1 MNKSWCRSSLRLAA
15 LVAAAT
21 TLVAGCASAD
31 GQSNDGASVT
41 TGMVN
46 VAQDAG
52 DPVRGGTVTF
62 GSYSFPNALDPTRT
76 QAAGSTGGTEMA
88 AIYDT
93 LLRTDP
99 ESGTFEPQL
108 AEALEHNA
116 DYTEFT
122 VRLRDGATF
131 SDGSPVDADAV
142 KWSIDRFV
150 AARADVSQVW
160 ANSVTTI
167 GTPDA
172 KTVTFTLNA
181 PWDRFPVLLAMGPG
195 MVVSKNSDTDG
206 KFTPIGAGPFTL
218 TRFAPN
224 EEIVLTAREDYWNGR
239 PNLDKVRFVPTNGA
253 RGQLESLQSGQL
265 DMAYILRD
273 EATIRDA
280 LNAGYGGYLDVQG
293 LGALGMM
300 NTREGR
306 PGADLR
312 VRQAVAYGVDP
323 QAINQRANDG
333 LGIAGSTLVPDSSRW
348 SSGAE
353 GVPFDPDKARQFLNE
368 AKADGYD
375 GKLTYLSPTEKS
387 AEAAALAV
395 QASLNSIGFDVRI
408 EYVNSVTDLVRKLYV
423 EHDFDMTRSAFAFM
437 DESPYLRLYG
447 GLGSESRNNASGYAD
462 PQMDALLVE
471 VKTATTDEAKKNA
484 IAKVQ
489 ARANETIPYAV
500 WGPSRVLTVW
510 DDDVHGVKRTADNI
524 LLLDGAWIGQ

>member
-1 MNKSWCRSSLRLAA
+1 MKNLWFRSGVRLAA
-15 LVAAAT
+15 LGAAAT
-21 TLVAGCASAD
+21 VLVAGCASAD
-31 GQSNDGASVT
+31 GQSGGSSVT
-41 TGMVN
+41 TGPVN

-52 DPVRGGTVTF
+52 APVRGGTVTF
-62 GSYSFPNALDPTRT
+62 GSYSFPNALDPTKT

-108 AEALEHNA
+108 AESLEHNA

-122 VRLRDGATF
+122 LRLRDGATF

-160 ANSVTTI
+160 ANSVSAI
-167 GTPDA
+167 ATPDA

-195 MVVSKNSDTDG
+195 MVVSKNSDVDG
-206 KFTPIGAGPFTL
+206 TFTPIGAGPFTL
-218 TRFAPN
+218 TKFAPN

-239 PNLDKVRFVPTNGA
+239 PNLDTVRFVPTNGA
-253 RGQLESLQSGQL
+253 RGQFESLQSGQL

-280 LNAGYGGYLDVQG
+280 VDAGFSGYLDVQG

-306 PGADLR
+306 PGADVR
-312 VRQAVAYGVDP
+312 VRKAVAYGVDP
-323 QAINQRANDG
+323 ESINQRANDG
-333 LGIAGSTLVPDSSRW
+333 LGIASSTLVPDSSRW
-348 SSGAE
+348 ASGAE
-353 GVPFDPDKARQFLNE
+353 GVPFDPDKARQFLEE

-387 AEAAALAV
+387 AEAAALAT

-437 DESPYLRLYG
+437 DEAPYLRLYG
-447 GLGSESRNNASGYAD
+447 GLGSESRNNAAGYAD
-462 PQMDALLVE
+462 PQMDELLVE
-471 VKTATTDEAKKNA
+471 VKTATTDDAKKDA
-484 IAKVQ
+484 IARVQ
-489 ARANETIPYAV
+489 ARANETSPYAV
-500 WGPSRVLTVW
+500 WGPSKVFTAW
-510 DDDVHGVKRTADNI
+510 DSNIHGVKRSADNI
-524 LLLDGAWIGQ
+524 MLLDQAWVGQ

>member
-1 MNKSWCRSSLRLAA
+1 MKNLWSRSGIRLAA
-15 LVAAAT
+15 LGAAAAVVMT
-21 TLVAGCASAD
+21 GCASAD
-31 GQSNDGASVT
+31 SQVNDGSSVT
-41 TGMVN
+41 TGLVN
-46 VAQDAG
+46 VARDAG

-76 QAAGSTGGTEMA
+76 QASGSTGGTEMA
-88 AIYDT
+88 AVYDT

-99 ESGTFEPQL
+99 ESGDFEPQL
-108 AEALEHNA
+108 AQSLEHNA

-122 VRLRDGATF
+122 LTLRDGATF
-131 SDGSPVDADAV
+131 SDGSPVDAEAV

-195 MVVSKNSDTDG
+195 MVVSKNSETG
-206 KFTPIGAGPFTL
+206 GQFTPIGAGPFTV

-224 EEIVLTAREDYWNGR
+224 EELVLTAREDYWNGR
-239 PNLDKVRFVPTNGA
+239 PHLDKVRFVPTNGA
-253 RGQLESLQSGQL
+253 RGQFESLQSGQL

-273 EATIRDA
+273 EAAIRDA
-280 LNAGYGGYLDVQG
+280 LNAGYSGYLDVQG
-293 LGALGMM
+293 LGAIGML

-323 QAINQRANDG
+323 QAINQRANEG
-333 LGIAGSTLVPDSSRW
+333 LGIASSRIVPDSSRW

-353 GVPFDPDKARQFLNE
+353 GVAFDPDKARQFLDQ

-375 GKLTYLSPTEKS
+375 GKLTYLTTSEKS
-387 AEAAALAV
+387 AEAAALAT
-395 QASLNSIGFDVRI
+395 QASLNALGFDVQI
-408 EYVNSVTDLVRKLYV
+408 QYVNNVTDLIRKMYV
-423 EHDFDMTRSAFAFM
+423 EHDFDMTRSSFAFM

-447 GLGSESRNNASGYAD
+447 GLGSDSRNNASGYSD
-462 PQMDALLVE
+462 PEMDALLVE
-471 VKTATTDEAKKNA
+471 VKTAKTDDAKKDA

-500 WGPSRVLTVW
+500 WGPSKVFTVW
-510 DDDVHGVKRTADNI
+510 DENVHGVKRTADNI
-524 LLLDGAWIGQ
+524 LLLDQTWIGQ